1 MADTKKDAF
10 DELGLES
17 GAFEALERDFQQV
30 RATPREHVHGRTAY
44 KSAALKEVCGHIHA
58 GSARACGR

>member
-17 GAFEALERDFQQV
+17 GAFEALERDFQQ
-30 RATPREHVHGRTAY
+30 
-44 KSAALKEVCGHIHA
+44 
-58 GSARACGR
+58 ARRVSQR

>member
-1 MADTKKDAF
+1 MADSKKDAF

-30 RATPREHVHGRTAY
+30 PLLRDRQT
-44 KSAALKEVCGHIHA
+44 
-58 GSARACGR
+58 

>member
-1 MADTKKDAF
+1 MADSKKDAF

-30 RATPREHVHGRTAY
+30 CVRAAR
-44 KSAALKEVCGHIHA
+44 SLQLLKLRKH
-58 GSARACGR
+58 

>member
-30 RATPREHVHGRTAY
+30 PCNA
-44 KSAALKEVCGHIHA
+44 SAKCTLA
-58 GSARACGR
+58 ACFVSPPLLPLSNRFQLLTIF

>member
-30 RATPREHVHGRTAY
+30 M
-44 KSAALKEVCGHIHA
+44 SGHRNI
-58 GSARACGR
+58 

>member
-30 RATPREHVHGRTAY
+30 LFAMQAPNALSRPVLFHLPSCPTPTAFI
-44 KSAALKEVCGHIHA
+44 AHNFF
-58 GSARACGR
+58 